1 MGEKII
7 MYDDPSIVR
16 KVDMV
21 DETGKVISV
30 GYLSNDNFFY
40 NDESLARYRSCTHKT
55 CDCGKPMKKF
65 YLKCESC
72 REVNANKRYSEL
84 PFEEWDGVTP
94 LAIYDDNEYFFS
106 FDDIEW
112 FCEKHEMELHEL
124 RLVICEPNKYRL
136 ITSEYWDD
144 IFPEDLEHLPKE
156 IEEAMETFNNVLKN
170 AKPLSWRPG
179 KKRTSVEFYY
189 IENIL

>member
-1 MGEKII
+1 MEQII

-72 REVNANKRYSEL
+72 RAVNVNKRYSEL

-106 FDDIEW
+106 YDDIVDYLDGFDDE
-112 FCEKHEMELHEL
+112 EMKSEDL
-124 RLVICEPNKYRL
+124 RLVICEPNKMREV
-136 ITSEYWDD
+136 SSDYWDD
-144 IFPEDLEHLPKE
+144 IWPENLEHLPDE
-156 IEEAMETFNNVLKN
+156 IETALEQFNKVIRE
-170 AKPLSWRPG
+170 AKPLSWRHG
-179 KKRTSVEFYY
+179 KKRTIVM
-189 IENIL
+189 IDVD

>member
-1 MGEKII
+1 

-55 CDCGKPMKKF
+55 CDCGKPMTKF
-65 YLKCESC
+65 YLSCEEC
-72 REVNANKRYSEL
+72 RAKKIIDRYNDL
-84 PFEEWDGVTP
+84 PYEEWNGVTP
-94 LAIYDDNEYFFS
+94 LATYDGDEYFFDI
-106 FDDIEW
+106 DDIEW
-112 FCEKHEMELHEL
+112 FCEEHEMELHEL
-124 RLVICEPNKYRL
+124 RLVICEPNRFRL
-136 ITSEYWDD
+136 VTSDYWDD
-144 IFPEDLEHLPKE
+144 IWPENLEHLPKE
-156 IEEAMETFNNVLKN
+156 IEDALEIFNTVLKN
-170 AKPLSWRPG
+170 ANPLSWRPG

>member
-1 MGEKII
+1 MEDKII

-40 NDESLARYRSCTHKT
+40 NEESHARYKSCTHKT
-55 CDCGKPMKKF
+55 CDCGKPMKK
-65 YLKCESC
+65 YYTNCDTC
-72 REVNANKRYSEL
+72 REVKANKRYSEL

-94 LAIYDDNEYFFS
+94 LATFDGDEYFFS
-106 FDDIEW
+106 YDDIVDYLERFDDE
-112 FCEKHEMELHEL
+112 EMKSEYLK
-124 RLVICEPNKYRL
+124 LVICEPNKMWEV
-136 ITSEYWDD
+136 SSDYWND
-144 IFPEDLEHLPKE
+144 IFPEDLERLPDE
-156 IEEAMETFNNVLKN
+156 IEKALEQFNTVIRE

-179 KKRTSVEFYY
+179 KKRTTVR
-189 IENIL
+189 IVD